1 MTKAD
6 QAGGRGV
13 PKKAS
18 EHVAQGRATRALL
31 GVLTVALG
39 CSVALGAQSRPRAD
53 GGFQPGDRI
62 LLRVAGE
69 LELTDTFTVS
79 TGPALI
85 LPIVG
90 TVSLAGVKRDSV
102 ETVLAAAVAK
112 FFRDPLVHA
121 RALVRV
127 AVLGEVLR
135 PGFYSV
141 PSDARV
147 ADVVMV
153 AGGPTPFAQ
162 VDGLRVTRDGAELL
176 SHDATKKVVAQGLT
190 LSQIDIRSEDQFVV
204 PRAADAARTIQI
216 ISILVTIPLAII
228 TVLLLRR

>member
-1 MTKAD
+1 
-6 QAGGRGV
+6 V
-13 PKKAS
+13 PRKTNLHLTS
-18 EHVAQGRATRALL
+18 GRAARTSLAVLAVVL
-31 GVLTVALG
+31 GFA
-39 CSVALGAQSRPRAD
+39 VALGAQAQPRE
-53 GGFQPGDRI
+53 GSGFQPGDRI

-79 TGPALI
+79 AGPALI
-85 LPIVG
+85 LPVVG
-90 TVSLAGVKRDSV
+90 SVSLAGVKRDSV

-135 PGFYSV
+135 PGFYAV
-141 PSDARV
+141 PSDSRV
-147 ADVVMV
+147 ADVVMA

-176 SHDATKKVVAQGLT
+176 SRDATKKVVAQGLT

-228 TVLLLRR
+228 TVLILRR

>member
-1 MTKAD
+1 M
-6 QAGGRGV
+6 
-13 PKKAS
+13 
-18 EHVAQGRATRALL
+18 RALL
-31 GVLTVALG
+31 GVVAVALG
-39 CSVALGAQSRPRAD
+39 LATALGAQSRPRA
-53 GGFQPGDRI
+53 GSGFQPGDRI

-79 TGPALI
+79 TGPALV

-90 TVSLAGVKRDSV
+90 SVSLAGVKRDSV

-121 RALVRV
+121 RALVHV
-127 AVLGEVLR
+127 AVLGEVVR

-141 PSDARV
+141 ASDAL
-147 ADVVMV
+147 APDVLMA

-162 VDGLRVTRDGAELL
+162 VDGMRVTRDGAELL
-176 SHDATKKVVAQGLT
+176 SRDSTKKLVAKGLT

-204 PRAADAARTIQI
+204 PRVADAARTIQI